1 MENENVMADKINDG
15 SPFGV
20 IFIIENYN
28 TILKHKSDLG
38 FIWFIESSAIIH
50 NTPKVFEGESS
61 LDLIL
66 GIRISKITAFVVFT
80 NESDTIFNLKNYLL
94 VLAKN
99 FNSRDIWYCK
109 NAICDKN
116 GTYNIEL
123 VSNTNDFREML
134 GTVKDTFGD
143 LLQLLTNL
151 KNKEIEFNF
160 HKKIN
165 YGLPFG
171 IIFIAGNSDNP
182 IDIDDKTKKIESC
195 FRADESNWFID
206 YPITI
211 EDYLILDNLKSCF
224 VFQNEPNVTL
234 FDNDDNDRPFNLKQY
249 LLGLK
254 EKLGFEP
261 MGIFYCENANTHKI
275 ELIGN
280 DSDFREILLEFSEN
294 IPKAPNELPQFL
306 TNFKNSKIPNEK
318 ISFSPPKNY
327 PSIFLYKI
335 YGYFKREV
343 RNTFDRYFWH
353 GYSKI
358 PQEKRIAKIKEQ
370 VKEEIKINP
379 FFCNH
384 RVSSEQNRKIN
395 EIAEGLKSGKIIGEK
410 IISNAFDL
418 NASYCFITPDGLKNL
433 KERLFI
439 DIINAINQKK
449 RVALDHA
456 QIDDIQ
462 YNVLDNAFYFIF
474 DVGNPSQLAIKVP
487 RKSLE
492 NDELP
497 NTKKNIFNGLIR
509 TIYGCIDENSFLL
522 ENDKTINDLNLQ
534 DLLRQLKTQAFP
546 LSDIITNAINKKEEG
561 VALDYALINDI
572 KYNLLDNTFHFI
584 FDIGNPLLKESSQL
598 VIEVPREAL
607 DLENVDE
614 LVKSILLLNNNLKS
628 HVSEGKLLPNN
639 NLKCYISEGSYIIDP
654 HLIDD

>member
-1 MENENVMADKINDG
+1 MAVR
-15 SPFGV
+15 FGI
-20 IFIIENYN
+20 IFITDGFITDDKTKELRS
-28 TILKHKSDLG
+28 ILERKKECN
-38 FIWFIESSAIIH
+38 FIWFNESSAIIH
-50 NTPKVFEGESS
+50 NTPKVFERESPS
-61 LDLIL
+61 DLIL
-66 GIRISKITAFVVFT
+66 GIRTSKITAFVVST
-80 NESDTIFNLKNYLL
+80 NESNESDTIFNLKNYLL

-99 FNSRDIWYCK
+99 FNSRDIWYCE
-109 NAICDKN
+109 NAICDKK

-123 VSNTNDFREML
+123 VSNTNDLEVL
-134 GTVKDTFGD
+134 GIVKDTFGD
-143 LLQLLTNL
+143 LLQLFTNL
-151 KNKEIEFNF
+151 KNKEIEFYF

-182 IDIDDKTKKIESC
+182 IDIDDKTKKLESC
-195 FRADESNWFID
+195 FRDDESNCFID

-224 VFQNEPNVTL
+224 VFQYKPNVTL

-254 EKLGFEP
+254 EKLGFELT
-261 MGIFYCENANTHKI
+261 GIFYCENANTHNI

-280 DSDFREILLEFSEN
+280 DSDFREVLLEFSEN
-294 IPKAPNELPQFL
+294 IPKAPNEIPPFL
-306 TNFKNSKIPNEK
+306 TNFKNSKSPNEK
-318 ISFSPPKNY
+318 ISFSATKKY
-327 PSIFLYKI
+327 PSISSNTLFDKI
-335 YGYFKREV
+335 KREV

-370 VKEEIKINP
+370 VNEEIKINP

-384 RVSSEQNRKIN
+384 RVSSEQNRRIN
-395 EIAEGLKSGKIIGEK
+395 EIAEGLKSGKIIGKK

-418 NASYCFITPDGLKNL
+418 NVSYCFITPNGLKNL

-462 YNVLDNAFYFIF
+462 YNVLNSAFYFIF

-487 RKSLE
+487 RKYLE

-497 NTKKNIFNGLIR
+497 NTKKKHI
-509 TIYGCIDENSFLL
+509 
-522 ENDKTINDLNLQ
+522 Q
-534 DLLRQLKTQAFP
+534 
-546 LSDIITNAINKKEEG
+546 
-561 VALDYALINDI
+561 
-572 KYNLLDNTFHFI
+572 
-584 FDIGNPLLKESSQL
+584 
-598 VIEVPREAL
+598 
-607 DLENVDE
+607 
-614 LVKSILLLNNNLKS
+614 
-628 HVSEGKLLPNN
+628 
-639 NLKCYISEGSYIIDP
+639 
-654 HLIDD
+654 

>member
-1 MENENVMADKINDG
+1 MAVR
-15 SPFGV
+15 FGV
-20 IFIIENYN
+20 IFITDDKTEEKKLRS
-28 TILKHKSDLG
+28 ILKHKSDLG
-38 FIWFIESSAIIH
+38 FVWFNESSAVIH
-50 NTPKVFEGESS
+50 NTPKVFEGESP

-66 GIRISKITAFVVFT
+66 GIRISEITAFVVFT

-99 FNSRDIWYCK
+99 FNSRDIWYCE
-109 NAICDKN
+109 NAICDKK
-116 GTYNIEL
+116 GTCNIEL
-123 VSNTNDFREML
+123 VSNANDFRGVFGEVL
-134 GTVKDTFGD
+134 GTVKDIFNGD

-182 IDIDDKTKKIESC
+182 IDIDDKTQ
-195 FRADESNWFID
+195 FINH
-206 YPITI
+206 PITI
-211 EDYLILDNLKSCF
+211 EDYLMLDNLKSCF
-224 VFQNEPNVTL
+224 IFQNKPNVTL

-254 EKLGFEP
+254 EKLGFELT
-261 MGIFYCENANTHKI
+261 GIFYCENANTHKI

-280 DSDFREILLEFSEN
+280 DSDFREVLLEFSEN
-294 IPKAPNELPQFL
+294 IPKSPNEISQFL
-306 TNFKNSKIPNEK
+306 TNFKNSKSPNEK
-318 ISFSPPKNY
+318 ISFSPPKDY
-327 PSIFLYKI
+327 PSIFLYEL
-335 YGYFKREV
+335 YGYFKRKV
-343 RNTFDRYFWH
+343 RDTFDRYLWH

-379 FFCNH
+379 SFRNY

-395 EIAEGLKSGKIIGEK
+395 EIAEGLKSGKIIGKK

-462 YNVLDNAFYFIF
+462 YNVLDSAFYFIF
-474 DVGNPSQLAIKVP
+474 DVGNPSQLAVKVP

-509 TIYGCIDENSFLL
+509 TIYGCIDDENSFLL

-534 DLLRQLKTQAFP
+534 DLLGKLKTQAFL
-546 LSDIITNAINKKEEG
+546 LSDIITNAINKKEE
-561 VALDYALINDI
+561 VALDYALINNI

-607 DLENVDE
+607 DLENVDR
-614 LVKSILLLNNNLKS
+614 LVEYMLSPYNNYSQGSLVY
-628 HVSEGKLLPNN
+628 H
-639 NLKCYISEGSYIIDP
+639 ISESSYIIDL